1 MTDDAGISMRPNQG
15 AGRAGRCGG
24 GGEREHDVGGAA
36 LEEGACAG
44 RCRSSCDHHGNGLV
58 AREADGGAPAALAGA
73 PDSDADMLACA
84 RAPAAT
90 CRCS

>member
-1 MTDDAGISMRPNQG
+1 MAGISEAEIEDFVRDEGDVTLESAKVVHDEEEGDMTDDAGISMRPNQG

-44 RCRSSCDHHGNGLV
+44 RCRSSPTS
-58 AREADGGAPAALAGA
+58 R
-73 PDSDADMLACA
+73 
-84 RAPAAT
+84 R
-90 CRCS
+90 